1 MRHVFV
7 AQGNVRSIH
16 RADVLEIDEEAFVGA
31 GKNAGREAVF
41 QLRQGA
47 AAAVD
52 GVLGMKF
59 QIMGDALDIE
69 DLVVVKM
76 HGLFVVGDAETEP
89 SARQLPRNGVDGVG
103 QIGVELGF
111 FDKIQH
117 IMAEGLFHIA
127 RVAGDVNDDDLIVHF
142 ADGVGGVDAVH
153 PAHFHIDEKRVVA
166 RAVFVGSE
174 QRFAACVGVVLDGQL
189 WALVELI
196 LQNIDGCLFV
206 VTDHKAHGSSS
217 SRVRDHIVFIPS
229 FHRLV
234 NILARN
240 EKEPRGGGPW
250 V

>member
-1 MRHVFV
+1 M
-7 AQGNVRSIH
+7 S
-16 RADVLEIDEEAFVGA
+16 A
-31 GKNAGREAVF
+31 GKNARREAGF

-52 GVLGMKF
+52 GVLGVKF
-59 QIMGDALDIE
+59 QIMADALDIE
-69 DLVVVKM
+69 DLVVVEM

-103 QIGVELGF
+103 EIGVKMGF

-117 IMAEGLFHIA
+117 IVAEGLFHIA
-127 RVAGDVNDDDLIVHF
+127 CVAGDKDDYHLLVDF

-196 LQNIDGCLFV
+196 LQKIDGCLFV
-206 VTDHKAHGSSS
+206 VTDRKTHGGSS

-229 FHRLV
+229 FHGLV

-240 EKEPRGGGPW
+240 EKGPRGGGPW